1 MNKRRFCIL
10 YNEFKGQWVVVRE
23 SVRAKGAACYR
34 GCIPMLLGC
43 IAAAPALY
51 AQVAAAPGAPG
62 PHRPVVDTTANGR
75 PLVQITAPNGAG
87 LSNNHY
93 TQFNVDGNGLILNNA
108 KGSVLTQQ
116 GGFVPGNPFLA
127 GGSARIILNQVLGTQ
142 LSQLSGYLEV
152 AGATA
157 DVILANPNGII
168 CNGGGFINTNR
179 GVLTTGTPI
188 LGANGSLGGFLVR
201 AGQIQIGDRG
211 LNASNLDQLDLIAR
225 SLKVN
230 GPVWSGGALN
240 VITGANQVGYP
251 GLGLQVLP
259 DLSGKPKVGIDV
271 AQLGGMYAKRIHLI
285 GTEAGVGVNSKGTLA
300 AQAGDFTCT
309 TQGRIIHTGRTTASG
324 DLSLTAQEGLFNS
337 GTMYSQGK
345 AEVASSGLVENRGLL
360 GSRGDLTL
368 RADRLGST
376 GTLAAGLQDNGQ
388 VLATGGLSL
397 ATQGEL
403 NATGSN
409 TAGGDLRF
417 TGASLG
423 LRGAS
428 SNAGGNAT
436 LAATAGPLDHSGATL
451 QAGGAFCATAPR
463 AVVNDQGRISAQ
475 SVSVASASLS
485 NREGAIT
492 QGGTE
497 KTSLVVTG
505 ALDNTG
511 GTIHSNGSDLIIR
524 SQSLTNDQDG
534 RIQQAGTGAL
544 DLRTGQLSNGQ
555 GLLASNGQ
563 IQIKADS
570 LDNRAGSLTAQG
582 PLTVEAQGDLGNVQ
596 GLIQAGAALDLTGR
610 NINND
615 AGQIL
620 TLNGSALAVSA
631 SAELRNGAGT
641 THAGAPGGVIS
652 SQGAALLR
660 AARIANSGTLVA
672 AQSLNVNAEGAW
684 DNHGGTVTAGQA
696 VTVQAASLGNA
707 QGQFSAPQVTLAVPE
722 LHNDGG
728 KITAESLHLTARNLT
743 NQGGQVTHL
752 GAGPVTLT
760 VSQALDNSGGR
771 IEISQ
776 ADLSLT
782 PQVLANRA
790 GTIASN
796 GSLQVTA
803 DRIENPGGILS
814 ARRQATL
821 TATQAGIDNGLAGD
835 KGGTIV
841 AEQLTL
847 VAPSGALINAGSIS
861 AERGLAVKVQSLNN
875 AGGRLEST
883 GQGGLAV
890 TAAQGIR
897 NGQGFMGGQGKV
909 AVTAASLENRQGTL
923 HAGGDLEVQ
932 SGAGLDNAGGTLR
945 ADGNLKATAGGAL
958 INSQGGRVEAGGGPG
973 SASTLVLAAAGID
986 NREGRIANAGAGVL
1000 TLTESSAL
1008 QGLQNGHGFIGGNG
1022 EVQVTAASL
1031 DNEGGLLTTP
1041 AGLTVTARAAIGNR
1055 EGTLEAGGALNL
1067 AGHDLAND
1075 SGQILAL
1082 GEAKL
1087 SISAAGRLSNTPG
1100 NTAAGRAGGV
1110 IRGNGAVSVSAA
1122 TLENAGTLAAMHGLT
1137 VTTDGTLDNTAG
1149 TLQAGR
1155 DLAVQSNSDLV
1166 NTGGTLLA
1174 TGNLKATAA
1183 GDLISNRGRI
1193 ESGLGEGAVS
1203 TLTLAAAGIENA
1215 DGRIVNAGTGA
1226 TTLAGT
1232 HLIDNSSPS
1241 GDPDLGV
1248 IAGRGEVT
1256 LNSAELHNHQQGR
1269 LIATGSLTLAVTH
1282 SLDNAGGTVHG
1293 HSTLTMNQAGA
1304 TLNNQGGQFSA
1315 EGDVTL
1321 SLAKL
1326 DNSRGTLATQGA
1338 LDLTAGSIDN
1348 ASGDLSARGGAVLRA
1363 TQGGISNGQAPDLA
1377 SAEGGNI
1384 EAGQLT
1390 LVATEGALINQGNL
1404 QAARGVTVK
1413 VKELD
1418 NDGGRLLTRG
1428 REVVSVTATGV
1439 VDNHRQG
1446 FIGGQGDVV
1455 IKAGRL
1461 ESRDSDVWAGGN
1473 LDVTTAGTLGN
1484 RSNGTLTAGGA
1495 GAGAHQLNLSADTI
1509 DNAGGRI
1516 VNAGTGDTTLTG
1528 SKEIVNRRGS
1538 GVDDLGIIGG
1548 AGAVTIDTPVLQNK
1562 EGSTLIAQG
1571 NLDLKTR
1578 DLLENENGTLH
1589 AQGQLTVDQDQ
1600 AIMRNA
1606 GGSIGAAG
1614 EVSLT
1619 LAEVHN
1625 TQKGLISGQGLVT
1638 LVSGSL
1644 DNSGGTLQSQGD
1656 LQVTGREKLDNT
1668 DGSMRSN
1675 ANLKAATHGSLTNT
1689 SKSQITAG
1697 GAGGG
1702 QHKLT
1707 VSAVSLDNAGG
1718 RIVNAGTGDTTL
1730 TGSQEIVNRRGSGVD
1745 DLGTIGGAG
1754 AVTIDTPVLQNKEG
1768 STLIAQ
1774 GNLDLKTRD
1783 LLENENGTLHA
1794 QGQLTVDQDQAIL
1807 RNAGGSIGAAG
1818 EVSLTLAEVHN
1829 TQKGLISGQGLVTL
1843 ASGSLD
1849 NSGGTLQSQGD
1860 LQVTGR
1866 DKLNNT
1872 DGSMRSNANLIATT
1886 YGSLTNTSKSQIT
1899 AGGGG
1904 QHKLTVSAVSLDN
1917 AGGRIVNAGTGDT
1930 TLTGSKEIVNRRGSG
1945 VDDLGI
1951 IGGAGAVTIDTPVL
1965 KNKEGSTLTAQGNL
1979 DLKTRDLLDNENGTL
1994 HAQGQLTVD
2003 QDQAILRNAGG
2014 SIHAG
2019 GEVGLTLAEVHNT
2032 QKGLIS
2038 GQGLV
2043 TLVSGS
2049 LDNSG
2054 GILQSQ
2060 GDLQVTGR
2068 EKLDNTDGSMRS
2080 NANLKAAT
2088 RGSLTNTSKSQITA
2102 GGAGG
2107 GQHNLTVSAVS
2118 LDNAGGRIVNAG
2130 TGDTNLTGSKEIVNR
2145 RGAGVD
2151 DLGII
2156 GGAGAVIIDTPIL
2169 QNKEGST
2176 LIAKG
2181 NLDLKTRDLLDNT
2194 NGTLHAQGK
2203 LTVDQ
2208 DQAILRNAGGSIGVA
2223 GEVALTFAEVHNTQ
2237 KGLISGQ
2244 GLFTLVA
2251 GSLDNNGGTL
2261 QSQGDLQVTGRDK
2274 LDNTDGSMRSNANL
2288 KAATHGSLANT
2299 SKSQITAGGA
2309 GGGQHKL
2316 TVFAARLDNAGGRI
2330 VNLGTGDT
2338 TLTGNEGILNRRGS
2352 GVDDLGIIGGA
2363 GVVTIDTPVLQNKEG
2378 GRLIAQG
2385 NLDLKTRDLLDNTN
2399 GTLHAQGKLT
2409 VDQGKAILRNA
2420 GGGIGAAGEVSL
2432 TLAEVHNTQKGLIS
2446 GQGLVKL
2453 VAGSLD
2459 NSGGNLQSQG
2469 DLQVTGRGKLD
2480 NTDGSMR
2487 SNANLS
2493 ATTCGSLTNT
2503 SKSQI
2508 TAGGGGGQH
2517 KLTVSAAS
2525 LDNAGGRIVNAG
2537 TGDTTLTGSKVI
2549 VNRPG
2554 SGVDDKGIIG
2564 GAGAVTIDTPALQN
2578 KEGTTL
2584 IAQGNLG
2591 LKTRDLLDNTN
2602 GTLHAQ
2608 GKLTVDQDQAILRNA
2623 GGSIG
2628 AAGEVA
2634 LTLAELHNAQKG
2646 LISGQGLVKL
2656 VAGSLDNSE
2665 GTLQSAGDLEVT
2677 GRGKLDNTGGS
2688 IRSNA
2693 NLIATTCGSLTN
2705 TSKSQ
2710 ITAGGA
2716 GGGQH
2721 QLTVFAARLDNAGGR
2736 IVNAGTGDTTLT
2748 GSKEI
2753 LNRHGSGVDDLGII
2767 GGAGALTIVTPVLQN
2782 KEGGRLIAQGNLDLK
2797 TRDLLD
2803 NENGTLQAQGKLTV
2817 AQNQAILRN
2826 AGGSIGAAG
2835 EVSLTLTEVHNTHA
2849 GAIVGQGELL
2859 VTADRLDNSH
2869 GALQAGGN
2877 LGVVTHGNL
2886 DNVGGSIRS
2895 RANLNA
2901 TAAGAVNNTSKGIIR
2916 GEGQVTVIAQQL
2928 DNQNGALQS
2937 LAAMTVTSKGDW
2949 INTQGVAQSNGS
2961 LKATVGGTLANPGG
2975 KIEAGGG
2982 DATPSQLE
2990 VGAANIDNRDGRI
3003 VNAGTGLTRIK
3014 ASEKITNGNA
3024 ANMPGMGTLG
3034 GNGGLTIDTP
3044 WLLNN
3049 LGGQVLA
3056 SQKLTLNTAQRLDN
3070 RGGKLFAQGDLELNQ
3085 AAATVTNPG
3094 GVIGA
3099 TGDTALTVHHLDNFN
3114 GRIGETQ
3121 GGGDLTIVG
3130 DKVTNKGGTLASSRH
3145 LFLTC
3150 PPLAEPGLITGEL
3163 GAHFTTHG
3171 NLLLRGKEWLIS
3183 NHDKSFTTTGS
3194 LTNCGDQTA
3203 PGTLTL
3209 NAATITN
3216 SSTGRLNGANT
3227 VVITSGE
3234 FKNAGGIFGDIV
3246 ALGAGTFTN
3255 QRVGGR
3261 SGAVVAE
3268 KELHLGATQVIN
3280 EPVAVI
3286 YSKHDMS
3293 IGGHLDA
3300 SHRAAGMADRIL
3312 NNGAVIK
3319 TEFGDL
3325 HLSAKN
3331 IENKNSCFQT
3341 KMTEKREKL
3350 ELVKPQGGSWQEF
3363 KGGEVWHN
3371 NGIYKKK
3378 TREWVSG
3385 PNYEWRRI
3393 TRTTTQTEV
3402 DRSEPAQ
3409 ILAGRNLTFSGE
3421 TFVNDKSIV
3430 AARGLDGAVNRIEV
3444 PPAPGERTIRDKGDV
3459 ITGYVDGDTGGIDRR
3474 AGKGQISDKNRGVEF
3489 PPETTPL
3496 NLSIAAKRRIELP
3509 AATGRIGNHQKMQSH
3524 SVGVSGHGP
3533 IPGDAGSS
3541 IAGAGSGPAMTLK
3554 NASAT
3559 LPGQALPNPAAYAV
3573 SGVSGQPGHGPA
3585 NLGPGSQV
3593 GSAPMAGPPQPT
3605 GFVHPTAPNPGS
3617 RAVPPG
3623 SGRPG
3628 HSPAPAPAPAPASAP
3643 ASGSAPAPANAP
3655 RPAPFAAGGSSGSQP
3670 TAVHPHSASSGRSPF
3685 VTAASGSLPGAVPG
3699 AGQPQGVAIAP
3710 APAPGQTAPS
3720 PVPVAQG
3727 TLAGPTPM
3735 ATPFQTVG
3743 SAASPLPNLTL
3754 PSNALYQIHTAPGHR
3769 YLVEADSM
3777 FKSRSAFE
3785 SSDYMLKRLAMNPAH
3800 THKRLGDGFYETSVV
3815 SDQVHELTGRV
3826 FLPGAS
3832 NATEQFLALMDS
3844 GVACAQTFGL
3854 QPGIALTGPQMAA
3867 LTQDIVWMVDQDFT
3881 LPDGQRTR
3889 ALAPVVYLSR
3899 ATAASPRPTG
3909 SLITAETVKLKLT
3922 GTLDNGGTLRADRQ
3936 MLITATDI
3944 RNSGT
3949 LTTTDQG
3956 STLDLRASQDLIS
3969 PGSIIG
3975 GQVKLFAGQ
3984 DLNLQTSALT
3994 TRSRFGSLTAL
4005 APVGSVQAESLL
4017 AVAGRDM
4024 NLAAAQVK
4032 TSGDALLKAGR
4043 DLVLGT
4049 VGTGSSLNLDSDAR
4063 NHRYESSTQVNGT
4076 QVEAGGNLTLLAG
4089 NDLTATAAT
4098 LIAGQDLRAKAGR
4111 KLTLDTADETS
4122 HLDEASY
4129 HTSSGFLNHSSH
4141 ESRSVVDTRFAVGTT
4156 VSGNRVHLQAGEDL
4170 TVVGST
4176 VSGTKGLLLEAEGDV
4191 QILAATSSHE
4201 QSSYS
4206 RHTESGLMSG
4216 GGLGFTIGSKEQT
4229 DKFDQQS
4236 RFQSQ
4241 NRSLVRS
4248 EQGDLAI
4255 VTKGKARVSGSDL
4268 VAGQDF
4274 GLSAKSVTFDPGRD
4288 DTTMHQSQDTAQS
4301 GVTVALSTPASSAT
4315 MQAVQTVKAMQ
4326 SAARGSKDSR
4336 VKALAAATGGLAVAN
4351 AASAMKAAGAM
4362 KGGGLSVSATYGKSQ
4377 SHSETTMNASVSS
4390 GTEVQAGRHAT
4401 IITTEGDLTVIGSNV
4416 RAGANLNLEIA
4427 NKINASSGL
4436 DTQEQHSQSS
4446 YSSSS
4451 AGVAASVGQGGASYG
4466 FTASLA
4472 KGQGKVDG
4480 SDRSHRNSHLS
4491 AGQTVTI
4498 NTGGDANFLGA
4509 VVSGEQIK
4517 GKIAGNLS
4525 LASQQDTS
4533 TFRSDQQNTSV
4544 SATVGGGAIVFGG
4557 FQKGKVSNDFASVQ
4571 EQAGMHA
4578 GDGGFQLEVA
4588 GHTDL
4593 QGAVITSSNRAVA
4606 DQLNSLQ
4613 TATMAFSDLDNH
4625 AESSASAVGLSAN
4638 LSKGPQRTGAP
4649 PPSWQPGAGAPS
4661 VLGASASAG
4670 STTRS
4675 GISGAAITITDQGQ
4689 QLARSGQSVE
4699 ATLSGL
4705 NQAVRTGQ
4713 DNGHGLTNNFDAQ
4726 EFQTGLDV
4734 VQAFGQEVG
4743 TFVAI
4748 KAAKAEQLKAELAFE
4763 KEKPESKRDPA
4774 KVDQL
4779 SRELDAAKSWAP
4791 GGTSRQLVTAFTAA
4805 VSGKLSAGTTQV
4817 LQTALVRFVQQK
4829 GAAYIGD
4836 LVHGTK
4842 DQPGV
4847 LKEGSPE
4854 HAALHAIVA
4863 AGGAM
4868 ASGQDVLS
4876 GSGGAAASSLLTN
4889 LFTDDPNLPDYEKAS
4904 RRDFITTL
4912 VAGMAGVLEQ
4922 DAGAATGAAHS
4933 ALDNNF
4939 LAAGSWLK
4947 KLFGPGQKAPEGNT
4961 AQSQGG
4967 IGYFGPDGNIPL
4979 PMPMGMSQEDLTK
4992 ANERLKSGDSPQW
5005 CVDLYKDLRANNPG
5019 WTEPMVARQVMQEL
5033 ESQLTGKAGWNKWQA
5048 KSADWMKSRN
5058 FSDLTAA
5065 WKEAF
5070 KDPEWVAGAAIATAS
5085 PSLGP
5090 KATGVGG
5097 AVRTVD
5103 GLLRPGGEFLGTVVR
5118 GATAEIRTIT
5128 ASEFSALQKQLLRG
5142 AKPSG
5147 SYAAG
5152 NGTWYELPSGGRIG
5166 VRASEGSGVTL
5177 DIDIPG
5183 YPRGFKVH
5191 KND

>member
-1548 AGAVTIDTPVLQNK
+1548 AGAVTIDTPVL
-1562 EGSTLIAQG
+1562 
-1571 NLDLKTR
+1571 
-1578 DLLENENGTLH
+1578 
-1589 AQGQLTVDQDQ
+1589 
-1600 AIMRNA
+1600 
-1606 GGSIGAAG
+1606 
-1614 EVSLT
+1614 
-1619 LAEVHN
+1619 
-1625 TQKGLISGQGLVT
+1625 
-1638 LVSGSL
+1638 
-1644 DNSGGTLQSQGD
+1644 
-1656 LQVTGREKLDNT
+1656 
-1668 DGSMRSN
+1668 
-1675 ANLKAATHGSLTNT
+1675 
-1689 SKSQITAG
+1689 
-1697 GAGGG
+1697 
-1702 QHKLT
+1702 
-1707 VSAVSLDNAGG
+1707 
-1718 RIVNAGTGDTTL
+1718 
-1730 TGSQEIVNRRGSGVD
+1730 
-1745 DLGTIGGAG
+1745 
-1754 AVTIDTPVLQNKEG
+1754 
-1768 STLIAQ
+1768 
-1774 GNLDLKTRD
+1774 
-1783 LLENENGTLHA
+1783 
-1794 QGQLTVDQDQAIL
+1794 
-1807 RNAGGSIGAAG
+1807 
-1818 EVSLTLAEVHN
+1818 
-1829 TQKGLISGQGLVTL
+1829 
-1843 ASGSLD
+1843 
-1849 NSGGTLQSQGD
+1849 
-1860 LQVTGR
+1860 
-1866 DKLNNT
+1866 
-1872 DGSMRSNANLIATT
+1872 
-1886 YGSLTNTSKSQIT
+1886 
-1899 AGGGG
+1899 
-1904 QHKLTVSAVSLDN
+1904 
-1917 AGGRIVNAGTGDT
+1917 
-1930 TLTGSKEIVNRRGSG
+1930 
-1945 VDDLGI
+1945 
-1951 IGGAGAVTIDTPVL
+1951 

-2525 LDNAGGRIVNAG
+2525 LDNAGVRIVNAG